1 VYIPELNIVAPL
13 SSAMSNT
20 FSSLPSGVREE
31 VYSSNKWLDVNYDSI
46 FIQTTNYY
54 VIEKIVFE
62 ENNFKVNSSPNLY
75 FASNNIF
82 EKFSK
87 PFHIEGTDKSYFCK
101 MTVVSSTSA
110 LNGKS
115 IYPEI
120 YEYDSYGHR
129 VKKVYPTTETQSRL
143 SSLYSLSGLGN
154 ISIANIKHPE
164 IVFNSRNNI
173 YSVTTI
179 GVDGNN
185 LAYIMSYKYGEVDS
199 TFVNIE
205 CKVYRLN
212 SSGTTHNFYNSTL
225 SQFVSVTTLSS
236 NFRKDT
242 TTGTLFFN

>member
-1 VYIPELNIVAPL
+1 
-13 SSAMSNT
+13 MSNT
-20 FSSLPSGVREE
+20 FLSLPSGVREE
-31 VYSSNKWLDVNYDSI
+31 IYSSNKWLDVNYDSI
-46 FIQTTNYY
+46 FIQTKNYY

-62 ENNFKVNSSPNLY
+62 ENTFKVNSKPNLY
-75 FASNNIF
+75 FSSNNIF

-87 PFHIEGTDKSYFCK
+87 PFHIEGTDKSFFCK

-120 YEYDSYGHR
+120 YEYDSYNHQA
-129 VKKVYPTTETQSRL
+129 KKVYPTAETQGRL

-154 ISIANIKHPE
+154 ISIANIKPPE
-164 IVFNSRNNI
+164 IVFNSRNNV
-173 YSVTTI
+173 YSITTT

-185 LAYIMSYKYGEVDS
+185 LGYIMSYKYREIDS
-199 TFVNIE
+199 AFVNIE

-225 SQFVSVTTLSS
+225 SEFTSATSLSS
-236 NFRKDT
+236 IIRKDIA
-242 TTGTLFFN
+242 TGTLFFN